1 MKFQPT
7 DDQLS
12 KAQQQ
17 DDKLGL
23 PRGTTARQI
32 TQESGWNP
40 NAVSSKG
47 AMGYVQVIPK
57 TLSKLEQRLNMKLD
71 PANFDDALT
80 IHGEVMGENLRQFG
94 NVSDALRAYN
104 AGWKP
109 ENWNNPETNGY
120 IETILGNTDV
130 TPKGMS
136 AAAAANGGV
145 AGSLREKLAMAER
158 IRPEFQKAAGQDAG
172 TSDAE
177 RLAAIG
183 RTGNSSVL
191 DRIEQEGA
199 AQMADTT
206 HQVGM
211 VDAFAQ
217 AAIWN
222 TLTGRIADVFR
233 REDSTPGWSMSNEQR
248 DAMRNE
254 TPGVWMNDDLRNYV
268 LGAGSD
274 AEWSRRMGWAQ
285 QRSTYLNQLGNTSG
299 MQGFGAQ
306 TLSFAAG
313 LGDPAMLAGTIGAG
327 WAVSS
332 LRAANALRAAEA
344 AGVAARVP
352 SPLSAIASAAAENVA
367 ADVAMRKLDNQEIE
381 WSGVAQ
387 QAIAGAALGGF
398 GHLIHTKMMG
408 PSDAH
413 VIAGAEGNLQT
424 TVDNAVSR
432 VSDPVRDNNGGTI
445 GSGLNEVAAHDP
457 TAHLQEQPRLVSVR
471 EDGTLVDPNVGKV
484 GYPDLAANAG
494 RDILTEQQHL
504 HAVPEYGAM
513 ARERG
518 KVGDLRR
525 AAVNDA
531 SQENVAALF
540 KNDRSETTA
549 VRAEYI
555 HEQGVAKNAT
565 EPMASTQGIRA
576 ELARI
581 ADSQDS
587 LAASL
592 AVRLRDSIHD
602 DVGFTRTEANSNGG
616 TYSLS
621 SHEVRVGS
629 KADDFV
635 VLHEAAH
642 AVTAYKLEY
651 GLSNPNSVHGKI
663 VKELEA
669 LRQEAAE
676 AFSKS
681 DRMAQH
687 YLGNVHEFV
696 AGLFSGKS
704 EFINLL
710 AGMKKEGQSILGRLF
725 NGVRRLLGLDVAE
738 SSALARAMNL
748 TDRLLDEPLSTT
760 VMRSDGR
767 HFSVLQSPNTLRDEG
782 KASPLVQAFGQHIA
796 DHQEHKTDVSRRA
809 EAWYGKANILWDTPG
824 LGKLRRALDSVGL
837 RLGMSDSKGV
847 RLWSSILGE
856 SATGINRQHANSAA
870 IDKIRLTHLYKQGFI
885 ELYNHVV
892 PDLLASKDKLKWMA
906 GGGMDAEKAIGRK
919 VAELREAKRKAR
931 LAGRDTGKYE
941 DTPYGKLAGALD
953 GFWRNIT
960 EDSLQA
966 GEALGTAI
974 HNGMG
979 WQGHMPYRWDW
990 SGILD
995 AYHNDVPRFNEFKG
1009 LIREQYVSKVLDPM
1023 LAKLRDVGPQT
1034 PEAFDALHTEVM
1046 QKVGNLTDRYVDMVM
1061 RSPEERIQ
1069 HTDNHLQ
1076 AIAGDLLAEDWKNAK
1091 VTPEMIG
1098 EFKKRLTEIRDD
1110 RTRTEFDLLAQSA
1123 NGVSLMDF
1131 LDTDLGRMVNG
1142 NASKFAGNIALARRG
1157 LKSVEHIDALKEALR
1172 RDGASPKE
1180 IDDIDFLIRSHQDRL
1195 NNGESAV
1202 ASMLQMGAHMSMMG
1216 KIGFNALADAAGVVS
1231 AVGVRGLFKT
1241 LGTGFSKLDTPLIKQ
1256 LAEQAG
1262 SLLGADYRLHMQQ
1275 TSEGHLRPEGLL
1287 AEGSTFRRMM
1297 DKGVNAVN
1305 HLSGLNLVGKMIHRG
1320 MLPAITEEIW
1330 QHLATGKSVMGDR
1343 RFADLGFQPTDIERI
1358 QAQMQKYDAGRAK
1371 GDAINWDKWDD
1382 QHAADAFIGVLHRA
1396 TFQSMQR
1403 AMIGEVPRWAA
1414 EGMLGKI
1421 VSQFRRSGLLASEK
1435 QMMRNLFIN
1444 DSNTYTAFTFATA
1457 WGAML
1462 YQAKAY
1468 TNTIGMSEQQR
1479 DKYLKDNL
1487 SGYKLATG
1495 VAVMVNMAGLLPD
1508 SMDAGSL
1515 MFGGQTH
1522 GNSGP
1527 VAALGYLQ
1535 NLGRGMSAVGNVAY
1549 GAATGHKQGSV
1560 DPVDYMR
1567 EVKNGTR
1574 WVPGANTIFGTALS
1588 NELVNNR

>member
-7 DDQLS
+7 DDQLA

-40 NAVSSKG
+40 NAVSAKG

-71 PANFDDALT
+71 PSNFDDALT

-94 NVSDALRAYN
+94 NTPDALRAYN
-104 AGWKP
+104 AGWDKST
-109 ENWNNPETNGY
+109 WNNPETNGY
-120 IETILGNTDV
+120 IETIMGNTDF
-130 TPKGMS
+130 TPR
-136 AAAAANGGV
+136 AAAGSTGGG
-145 AGSLREKLAMAER
+145 ALREKLAMAER
-158 IRPEFQKAAGQDAG
+158 FRPSFQQKATQDAA
-172 TSDAE
+172 TSNAE
-177 RLAAIG
+177 QLAAIG
-183 RTGNSSVL
+183 RTDNMSVM

-199 AQMADTT
+199 AQIADTT
-206 HQVGM
+206 HEVGL
-211 VDAFAQ
+211 AESFTQ
-217 AAIWN
+217 GAIWSN
-222 TLTGRIADVFR
+222 LTGRIGDVFR
-233 REDSTPGWSMSNEQR
+233 REQATPGWTMNSDQR

-268 LGAGSD
+268 LGADSD
-274 AEWSRRMGWAQ
+274 AEWARRMGWAQ
-285 QRSTYLNQLGNTSG
+285 ERAEFLHRLDSTRG
-299 MQGFGAQ
+299 MRGVGAR
-306 TLSFAAG
+306 TMMFAAG
-313 LGDPAMLAGTIGAG
+313 LGDPAMLVGTLGLGA
-327 WAVSS
+327 AVSS
-332 LRAANALRAAEA
+332 LRTVNAIRAVEA
-344 AGVAARVP
+344 AGVAARIP
-352 SPLSAIASAAAENVA
+352 SPLSAIASAAAENVV
-367 ADVAMRKLDNQEIE
+367 ADVAMRKLDNQDIE
-381 WSGVAQ
+381 WTGVAQ
-387 QAIAGAALGGF
+387 QALVGGALGAM
-398 GHLIHTKMMG
+398 GHLLHTKMMG
-408 PSDAH
+408 RDDMH
-413 VIAGAEGNLQT
+413 VIQGAEGNLQA

-432 VSDPVRDNNGGTI
+432 VSDPVRDNSGGTI
-445 GSGLNEVAAHDP
+445 GSRLTEVAAHDP

-484 GYPDLAANAG
+484 GYPDVAANAG
-494 RDILTEQQHL
+494 RDVLADQPHL
-504 HAVPEYGAM
+504 YSVRDYGALM
-513 ARERG
+513 HEQA

-525 AAVNDA
+525 VASNDTFTA
-531 SQENVAALF
+531 NVTEMF
-540 KNDRSETTA
+540 KKDRAETGA

-555 HEQGVAKNAT
+555 REQGVAKNAT
-565 EPMASTQGIRA
+565 EPLASTQGIRA

-592 AVRLRDSIHD
+592 AARLRDSIRD
-602 DVGFTRTEANSNGG
+602 DVAFTRTEHESNGG
-616 TYSLS
+616 TYSLANHS
-621 SHEVRVGS
+621 IRVGS

-642 AVTAYKLEY
+642 AATAYKLEY
-651 GLSNPNSVHGKI
+651 GLSNPNSAHGKI

-669 LRQEAAE
+669 LREEAAA
-676 AFSKS
+676 AFDKN
-681 DRMAQH
+681 DRLAKH

-710 AGMKKEGQSILGRLF
+710 ASMKKEGQSILGRLF
-725 NGVRRLLGLDVAE
+725 NGVRRLLGLDVSE

-767 HFSVLQSPNTLRDEG
+767 HFSVLQSPNTLRDES

-809 EAWYGKANILWDTPG
+809 EAWYGKSNILWDTPG

-837 RLGMSDSKGV
+837 RLGMSESKGV

-885 ELYNHVV
+885 ELYNQIL
-892 PDLLASKDKLKWMA
+892 PTLLNGKDKLKLAA
-906 GGGMDAEKAIGRK
+906 GGGMEAEKAIGRK
-919 VAELREAKRKAR
+919 VAELREAKRKER
-931 LAGRDTGKYE
+931 LAGRDSGKYE
-941 DTPYGKLAGALD
+941 DTPYGKLAAALD

-995 AYHNDVPRFNEFKG
+995 AYHNDVPKFNEFKG
-1009 LIREQYVSKVLDPM
+1009 LIREQYVAKVLDPM
-1023 LAKLRDVGPQT
+1023 MAKLRDVGPQT

-1046 QKVGNLTDRYVDMVM
+1046 EKVRNLTDRYVDMVM

-1069 HTDNHLQ
+1069 HTDNHFQ

-1091 VTPEMIG
+1091 VTPEMISA
-1098 EFKKRLTEIRDD
+1098 FKQRLAEIRDD
-1110 RTRTEFDLLAQSA
+1110 RTRTEFDLLAQSP

-1216 KIGFNALADAAGVVS
+1216 KIGFNALADAAGVVA
-1231 AVGVRGLFKT
+1231 AVGVRGLFKV
-1241 LGTGFSKLDTPLIKQ
+1241 LGTGFSKLETPLIKQ

-1262 SLLGADYRLHMQQ
+1262 SLLGVDYRLHMQQ
-1275 TSEGHLRPEGLL
+1275 TSEGHLRPESLL

-1305 HLSGLNLVGKMIHRG
+1305 HLSGLNLVGKMVHRG
-1320 MLPAITEEIW
+1320 LLPAITEEIW

-1343 RFADLGFQPTDIERI
+1343 RFADLGFQASDIERI

-1414 EGMLGKI
+1414 EGTLGKV

-1479 DKYLKDNL
+1479 DKYLKENL

-1508 SMDAGSL
+1508 TMDAGSL

-1527 VAALGYLQ
+1527 IAALGYLQ
-1535 NLGRGMSAVGNVAY
+1535 NLGRGVSAVGNVAY

-1560 DPVDYMR
+1560 DPVDYLK

-1588 NELVNNR
+1588 NELVREAR

>member
-32 TQESGWNP
+32 DTESKWNP
-40 NAVSSKG
+40 NAVSPKG
-47 AMGYVQVIPK
+47 AMGYVQVVPK

-71 PANFDDALT
+71 PSNYDDALT
-80 IHGEVMGENLRQFG
+80 IHGEVMQENLRQFG
-94 NVSDALRAYN
+94 NLPDALRAYN
-104 AGWKP
+104 AGWKQ
-109 ENWNNPETNGY
+109 EKWDNPETNGY
-120 IETILGNTDV
+120 VETILGNTAS
-130 TPKGMS
+130 TPRSTVGS
-136 AAAAANGGV
+136 TG
-145 AGSLREKLAMAER
+145 GSLREKLAMAER
-158 IRPEFQKAAGQDAG
+158 MRPEFQQKADQDAA
-172 TSDAE
+172 TSNADQ
-177 RLAAIG
+177 LAAIG

-206 HQVGM
+206 HQVGLGES
-211 VDAFAQ
+211 FAE

-222 TLTGRIADVFR
+222 TLTGRIVDAFR
-233 REDSTPGWSMSNEQR
+233 RGAGTPGWSMSADQR
-248 DAMRNE
+248 DALRNE
-254 TPGVWMNDDLRNYV
+254 TPSVWMNDDLRNYV
-268 LGAGSD
+268 MGADSD
-274 AEWSRRMGWAQ
+274 AEWARRMGWAQ
-285 QRSTYLNQLGNTSG
+285 QRSTYLNQLGNTNG
-299 MQGFGAQ
+299 MRGFGAT
-306 TLSFAAG
+306 TLTFAAG
-313 LGDPAMLAGTIGAG
+313 MGDPAMLAGTVGMGA
-327 WAVSS
+327 AVSS
-332 LRAANALRAAEA
+332 LRAANAIRAAEA

-367 ADVAMRKLDNQEIE
+367 ADVAMRKLDNQDIE
-381 WSGVAQ
+381 WTGVAQ
-387 QAIAGAALGGF
+387 QAIVGAALGGF
-398 GHLIHTKMMG
+398 GHLLHTKMMG
-408 PSDAH
+408 RDDIHA
-413 VIAGAEGNLQT
+413 VQGAEGNLQT
-424 TVDNAVSR
+424 TVDNAVAR

-445 GSGLNEVAAHDP
+445 GSGLTDVAAHDP

-484 GYPDLAANAG
+484 GYPDVAANAG
-494 RDILTEQQHL
+494 RDILAEQQPL
-504 HAVPEYGAM
+504 HMARDYGAM
-513 ARERG
+513 DAG
-518 KVGDLRR
+518 STTKVGDLRR
-525 AAVNDA
+525 TATNDTFAA
-531 SQENVAALF
+531 NVTEMF
-540 KNDRSETTA
+540 KKDRAETGA

-555 HEQGVAKNAT
+555 HEQGVSKNAT
-565 EPMASTQGIRA
+565 EPMASTTGIRS
-576 ELARI
+576 ELNRI
-581 ADSQDS
+581 AAVGDY
-587 LAASL
+587 LAAAL
-592 AVRLRDSIHD
+592 ADRLRGAIRD
-602 DVGFTRTEANSNGG
+602 DVAFTRTEKNSNAG
-616 TYSLS
+616 TYSLANHS
-621 SHEVRVGS
+621 IRVD
-629 KADDFV
+629 KHADDFV

-642 AVTAYKLEY
+642 AATAYKLEY
-651 GLSNPNSVHGKI
+651 GLSNPKSAHGKI

-669 LRQEAAE
+669 LREEAAA
-676 AFSKS
+676 AFDKN
-681 DRMAQH
+681 DRMAKH

-710 AGMKKEGQSILGRLF
+710 AGMKKEGRSILGRLF
-725 NGVRRLLGLDVAE
+725 NGVRRLLGLDVSE

-767 HFSVLQSPNTLRDEG
+767 HFSVLQSPNTLRDES
-782 KASPLVQAFGQHIA
+782 KASPLVQSFGQHIA
-796 DHQEHKTDVSRRA
+796 DHNELKTDVSRRA
-809 EAWYGKANILWDTPG
+809 EAWYGKSNILWDTPG

-837 RLGMSDSKGV
+837 RLGMSESKGV

-885 ELYNHVV
+885 ELYNQVL
-892 PDLLASKDKLKWMA
+892 PSLLSNKDKLKLAA
-906 GGGMDAEKAIGRK
+906 GGGMEAEKTIGRK

-931 LAGRDTGKYE
+931 LAGRESGKYE
-941 DTPYGKLAGALD
+941 DTPYGKLAAALD

-960 EDSLQA
+960 EDSLEA

-974 HNGMG
+974 HNGLG

-995 AYHNDVPRFNEFKG
+995 AYHNDTARFNEFKG
-1009 LIREQYVSKVLDPM
+1009 LIREQYVAKVLDPM
-1023 LAKLRDVGPQT
+1023 MAKLRDVGPQT
-1034 PEAFDALHTEVM
+1034 PEAFDALHTAVM
-1046 QKVGNLTDRYVDMVM
+1046 EKVRNLTDRYVDMVM

-1069 HTDNHLQ
+1069 HTDNHFQ

-1091 VTPEMIG
+1091 VTPDMITA
-1098 EFKKRLTEIRDD
+1098 FKQKLAEIRDD

-1142 NASKFAGNIALARRG
+1142 NASKFAGGIALARRG

-1172 RDGASPKE
+1172 RDGATHKE

-1216 KIGFNALADAAGVVS
+1216 KIGLNALADAAGVVS
-1231 AVGVRGLFKT
+1231 AVGVRGLFKV
-1241 LGTGFSKLDTPLIKQ
+1241 LGTGISKLDTPLIKQ

-1262 SLLGADYRLHMQQ
+1262 SLLGVDYRLHMQQ
-1275 TSEGHLRPEGLL
+1275 TSGGHLRPEGLL

-1320 MLPAITEEIW
+1320 LLPAITEEIW

-1343 RFADLGFQPTDIERI
+1343 RFADLGFQASDIERI
-1358 QAQMQKYDAGRAK
+1358 QAQMAKYDAGRAK

-1403 AMIGEVPRWAA
+1403 AMIGEAPSWAA
-1414 EGMLGKI
+1414 EGTLGGI
-1421 VSQFRRSGLLASEK
+1421 ISQFRRSGLLASEK

-1468 TNTIGMSEQQR
+1468 SNTLGMSEQQR
-1479 DKYLKDNL
+1479 DKYLKENL

-1508 SMDAGSL
+1508 TMDAGAL

-1535 NLGRGMSAVGNVAY
+1535 NLGRGVSAVGNIAY

-1567 EVKNGTR
+1567 EVKQGTR

-1588 NELVNNR
+1588 NELVNNP

>member
-1 MKFQPT
+1 MQFQPT

-17 DDKLGL
+17 DDKFGL

-40 NAVSSKG
+40 NAVSPKG
-47 AMGYVQVIPK
+47 AMGYAQVIPK

-71 PANFDDALT
+71 PSNFDDSLV
-80 IHGEVMGENLRQFG
+80 IHGEIMGENKRKFG
-94 NVSDALRAYN
+94 NDADALRAYN
-104 AGWKP
+104 AGWDPSK
-109 ENWNNPETNGY
+109 WDNPETNGY
-120 IETILGNTDV
+120 VETILGNTAS
-130 TPKGMS
+130 TPRSSPAGS
-136 AAAAANGGV
+136 T
-145 AGSLREKLAMAER
+145 AGSLREKLALADR
-158 IRPEFQKAAGQDAG
+158 QRPEFQQKAGQDAA
-172 TSDAE
+172 TSNAE
-177 RLAAIG
+177 QLAAIG
-183 RTGNSSVL
+183 RTGNDGVL

-206 HQVGM
+206 LLPSKWDTFTDGLIWNVTGRM
-211 VDAFAQ
+211 VD
-217 AAIWN
+217 
-222 TLTGRIADVFR
+222 VFH
-233 REDSTPGWSMSNEQR
+233 REPDTPGWTMSSEQR

-254 TPGVWMNDDLRNYV
+254 TPGVWLNDDLRDFV

-274 AEWSRRMGWAQ
+274 AEWARRMGWAQ
-285 QRSTYLNQLGNTSG
+285 QRAEYLRQLSNTRGWDKFS
-299 MQGFGAQ
+299 Q
-306 TLSFAAG
+306 TTTAFAAG
-313 LGDPAMLAGTIGAG
+313 AFDPLFLAATVGSGA
-327 WAVSS
+327 AVSA
-332 LRAANALRAAEA
+332 LRAAGAAEA
-344 AGVAARVP
+344 AGMAGALARIPTPVA
-352 SPLSAIASAAAENVA
+352 SMAAGA
-367 ADVAMRKLDNQEIE
+367 ADNMAAYVVTRTIDNQKIE
-381 WSGVAQ
+381 WDGLAQ
-387 QAIAGAALGGF
+387 QALFGAALGGF
-398 GHLIHTKMMG
+398 GHLLHTKMMG
-408 PSDAH
+408 RDDAH
-413 VIAGAEGNLQT
+413 AINGATENLQA
-424 TVDNAVSR
+424 TVDRAVSR
-432 VSDPVRDNNGGTI
+432 VSDPVRDTDGGTI
-445 GSGLNEVAAHDP
+445 SSGLKEVAAHEP

-484 GYPDLAANAG
+484 GYPDVASNAG
-494 RDILTEQQHL
+494 RDILAEQQHL
-504 HAVPEYGAM
+504 HAVPEYGTM
-513 ARERG
+513 AREQG

-525 AAVNDA
+525 AASNDTFTA
-531 SQENVAALF
+531 NVAEMF
-540 KNDRSETTA
+540 KKDRGETGA

-555 HEQGVAKNAT
+555 REQGVAKNAT
-565 EPMASTQGIRA
+565 EPLASTQGIRA

-592 AVRLRDSIHD
+592 AVRLRDSIRD
-602 DVGFTRTEANSNGG
+602 DVGFFRTEHESNGG

-621 SHEVRVGS
+621 NHSIRVG
-629 KADDFV
+629 KQAGDFV

-642 AVTAYKLEY
+642 AATAYKLEY
-651 GLSNPNSVHGKI
+651 GLSNPNSAHGKI

-669 LRQEAAE
+669 LREEAMA
-676 AFSKS
+676 AFKEN
-681 DRMAQH
+681 DRMAKH

-725 NGVRRLLGLDVAE
+725 NGVRRLLGLDVSE

-760 VMRSDGR
+760 VLRSDGR
-767 HFSVLQSPNTLRDEG
+767 HFSVLQSPNTLRDES

-796 DHQEHKTDVSRRA
+796 DHKELKTDVSRRA
-809 EAWYGKANILWDTPG
+809 EAWYGKSNILWDTPG

-885 ELYNHVV
+885 ELYNQVL
-892 PDLLASKDKLKWMA
+892 PSLLSGKDKLKLAA
-906 GGGMDAEKAIGRK
+906 GGGMEAEKAIGRK
-919 VAELREAKRKAR
+919 VAELREAKRKER
-931 LAGRDTGKYE
+931 LAGRDSGKYE
-941 DTPYGKLAGALD
+941 DTPYGKLAAALD

-990 SGILD
+990 SAILD
-995 AYHNDVPRFNEFKG
+995 AYHNDAARFNEFKG
-1009 LIREQYVSKVLDPM
+1009 LLREQYVSKVLDPM
-1023 LAKLRDVGPQT
+1023 MAKLRDVGPQT
-1034 PEAFDALHTEVM
+1034 PEAFDTLHAQVM
-1046 QKVGNLTDRYVDMVM
+1046 EKVRNLTDRYVDMVM

-1069 HTDNHLQ
+1069 HTDNHFQ

-1091 VTPEMIG
+1091 VSPDMITA
-1098 EFKKRLTEIRDD
+1098 FKQKLAEIRDD
-1110 RTRTEFDLLAQSA
+1110 RTRTEFDLLAQTA

-1142 NASKFAGNIALARRG
+1142 NASKFAGGIALARRG
-1157 LKSVEHIDALKEALR
+1157 LKSAEHIDALKEALR
-1172 RDGASPKE
+1172 RDGATHKD

-1216 KIGFNALADAAGVVS
+1216 KIGLNALADAAGVVS
-1231 AVGVRGLFKT
+1231 AVGVRGLFKV

-1262 SLLGADYRLHMQQ
+1262 SLLGVDYRLHMQQ

-1320 MLPAITEEIW
+1320 LLPAITEEIW

-1343 RFADLGFQPTDIERI
+1343 RFADLGFQASDIERI
-1358 QAQMQKYDAGRAK
+1358 QAQMAKYDAGRAK
-1371 GDAINWDKWDD
+1371 GDAINWGKWDD

-1403 AMIGEVPRWAA
+1403 AMIGEAPRWAA
-1414 EGMLGKI
+1414 EGTLGGI
-1421 VSQFRRSGLLASEK
+1421 ISQFRRSGLLASEK

-1468 TNTIGMSEQQR
+1468 SNTIGMSEQQR
-1479 DKYLKDNL
+1479 DKYLKENL

-1508 SMDAGSL
+1508 TMDAGAL

-1535 NLGRGMSAVGNVAY
+1535 NLGRGVSAVGNITY

-1560 DPVDYMR
+1560 DPVDYMK
-1567 EVKNGTR
+1567 EVKQGTR

-1588 NELVNNR
+1588 NELVNNSR

>member
-1 MKFQPT
+1 MQFQPT

-32 TQESGWNP
+32 DTESKWNP
-40 NAVSSKG
+40 NAVSPKG

-71 PANFDDALT
+71 PSNFDDSLV
-80 IHGEVMGENLRQFG
+80 IHGEIMGENKRKFG
-94 NVSDALRAYN
+94 NDADALRAYN
-104 AGWKP
+104 SGWDTSK
-109 ENWNNPETNGY
+109 WDNPETNGY
-120 IETILGNTDV
+120 VETILGNIAS
-130 TPKGMS
+130 TPRS
-136 AAAAANGGV
+136 ASASTGGR
-145 AGSLREKLAMAER
+145 LREKLAMAER
-158 IRPEFQKAAGQDAG
+158 MRPEFQQKAGQDAA
-172 TSDAE
+172 TSNAE
-177 RLAAIG
+177 QLAAIG
-183 RTGNSSVL
+183 RTGNDGVL

-206 HQVGM
+206 HLPSKWDTFTDGLIWNVTGRM
-211 VDAFAQ
+211 VD
-217 AAIWN
+217 
-222 TLTGRIADVFR
+222 VFH
-233 REDSTPGWSMSNEQR
+233 REPDTPGWTMSSEQR

-254 TPGVWMNDDLRNYV
+254 TPGVWLNDDLRDFV

-274 AEWSRRMGWAQ
+274 AEWTRRMGWAQ
-285 QRSTYLNQLGNTSG
+285 QRAEYLRQLSNTRGWNKFS
-299 MQGFGAQ
+299 Q
-306 TLSFAAG
+306 TTTAFAAG
-313 LGDPAMLAGTIGAG
+313 AFDPLFLAATVGSGAV
-327 WAVSS
+327 VSA
-332 LRAANALRAAEA
+332 LRAAGAAEA
-344 AGVAARVP
+344 AGMAGALARIPTPVA
-352 SPLSAIASAAAENVA
+352 SMAAGA
-367 ADVAMRKLDNQEIE
+367 ADNMAAYVVTRTIDNQKIE
-381 WSGVAQ
+381 WDGLAQ
-387 QAIAGAALGGF
+387 QALFGAALGGF
-398 GHLIHTKMMG
+398 GHLLHTKMMG
-408 PSDAH
+408 RDDAH
-413 VIAGAEGNLQT
+413 AINGATENLQA
-424 TVDNAVSR
+424 TVDRAVSR
-432 VSDPVRDNNGGTI
+432 VSDPVRDTDGGTI
-445 GSGLNEVAAHDP
+445 SSGLKEVAAYDP

-484 GYPDLAANAG
+484 GYPDVAANAG
-494 RDILTEQQHL
+494 RDVLADQPHL
-504 HAVPEYGAM
+504 HSVRDYGALM
-513 ARERG
+513 QEQA

-525 AAVNDA
+525 TATNDTFAA
-531 SQENVAALF
+531 NVTEMF
-540 KNDRSETTA
+540 KKDRAETGA

-555 HEQGVAKNAT
+555 HEQGVSKNAT
-565 EPMASTQGIRA
+565 EPMASTTGIRS
-576 ELARI
+576 ELNRI
-581 ADSQDS
+581 AAMGDY
-587 LAASL
+587 LAAAL
-592 AVRLRDSIHD
+592 ADRLRGAIRD
-602 DVGFTRTEANSNGG
+602 DVAFTRTEKNSNAG
-616 TYSLS
+616 TYSLANHS
-621 SHEVRVGS
+621 IRVG
-629 KADDFV
+629 KQAGDFV

-642 AVTAYKLEY
+642 AATAYKLEY
-651 GLSNPNSVHGKI
+651 GLSNPNSAHGKI

-669 LRQEAAE
+669 LREEAMA
-676 AFSKS
+676 AFKEN
-681 DRMAQH
+681 DRMAKH

-710 AGMKKEGQSILGRLF
+710 AGIRKEGQSILGRLF
-725 NGVRRLLGLDVAE
+725 NGVRRLLGLDVSE

-760 VMRSDGR
+760 VLRSDGR
-767 HFSVLQSPNTLRDEG
+767 HFSVLQSPNTLRDES

-796 DHQEHKTDVSRRA
+796 DHKELKTDVSRRA
-809 EAWYGKANILWDTPG
+809 EAWYGKSNILWDTPG

-885 ELYNHVV
+885 ELYNQVL
-892 PDLLASKDKLKWMA
+892 PSLLSGKDKLKLAA
-906 GGGMDAEKAIGRK
+906 GGGMEAEKAIGRK
-919 VAELREAKRKAR
+919 VAELREAKRKER
-931 LAGRDTGKYE
+931 LAGRDSGKYE
-941 DTPYGKLAGALD
+941 DTPYGKLAAALD

-990 SGILD
+990 SAILD
-995 AYHNDVPRFNEFKG
+995 AYHNDAARFNEFKG
-1009 LIREQYVSKVLDPM
+1009 LLREQYVSKVLDPM
-1023 LAKLRDVGPQT
+1023 MAKLRDVGPQT
-1034 PEAFDALHTEVM
+1034 PEAFDTLHAQVM
-1046 QKVGNLTDRYVDMVM
+1046 EKVRNLTDRYVDMVM

-1069 HTDNHLQ
+1069 HTDNHFQ

-1091 VTPEMIG
+1091 VTPDMITS
-1098 EFKKRLTEIRDD
+1098 FKQKLAEIRDD
-1110 RTRTEFDLLAQSA
+1110 RTRTEFDLLAQTA

-1142 NASKFAGNIALARRG
+1142 NASKFAGGIALARRG
-1157 LKSVEHIDALKEALR
+1157 LKSAEHIDALKEALR
-1172 RDGASPKE
+1172 RDGATHKD

-1216 KIGFNALADAAGVVS
+1216 KIGLNALADAAGVVS
-1231 AVGVRGLFKT
+1231 AVGVRGLFKV

-1262 SLLGADYRLHMQQ
+1262 SLLGVDYRLHMQQ
-1275 TSEGHLRPEGLL
+1275 TSGGHLRPEGLL

-1320 MLPAITEEIW
+1320 LLPAITEEIW

-1343 RFADLGFQPTDIERI
+1343 RFADLGFQASDIERI
-1358 QAQMQKYDAGRAK
+1358 QAQMAKYDAGRAK
-1371 GDAINWDKWDD
+1371 GDAINWGKWDD

-1403 AMIGEVPRWAA
+1403 AMIGEAPRWAA
-1414 EGMLGKI
+1414 EGTLGGI
-1421 VSQFRRSGLLASEK
+1421 ISQFRRSGLLASEK

-1468 TNTIGMSEQQR
+1468 SNTIGMSEQQR
-1479 DKYLKDNL
+1479 DKYLKENL

-1508 SMDAGSL
+1508 TMDAGAL

-1535 NLGRGMSAVGNVAY
+1535 NLGRGVSAVGNITY

-1560 DPVDYMR
+1560 DPVDYMK
-1567 EVKNGTR
+1567 EVKQGTR

-1588 NELVNNR
+1588 NELVNNSR

>member
-7 DDQLS
+7 DDQLA

-32 TQESGWNP
+32 DTESRWNP
-40 NAVSSKG
+40 NAVSPKG
-47 AMGYVQVIPK
+47 AMGYVQVVPK
-57 TLSKLEQRLNMKLD
+57 TLSKLEQRLNMTLD
-71 PANFDDALT
+71 PSNYDDALT
-80 IHGEVMGENLRQFG
+80 IHGEVMQENLRQFG
-94 NVSDALRAYN
+94 NLPDALRAYN
-104 AGWKP
+104 AGWKQ
-109 ENWNNPETNGY
+109 EKWDNPETNGY
-120 IETILGNTDV
+120 VETILGNTAS
-130 TPKGMS
+130 TPRSTAGS
-136 AAAAANGGV
+136 TG
-145 AGSLREKLAMAER
+145 GSLREKLAMAER
-158 IRPEFQKAAGQDAG
+158 MRPEFQQKAGQDAATG
-172 TSDAE
+172 NADQ
-177 RLAAIG
+177 LAAIG
-183 RTGNSSVL
+183 RAGNSSVL

-206 HQVGM
+206 HQVGLGES
-211 VDAFAQ
+211 FAE

-222 TLTGRIADVFR
+222 TLTGRIVDAFR
-233 REDSTPGWSMSNEQR
+233 RGAGTPGWSMSTDQR

-254 TPGVWMNDDLRNYV
+254 TPSVWMNDDLRNYV
-268 LGAGSD
+268 MGADSD
-274 AEWSRRMGWAQ
+274 AEWARRMGWAQ
-285 QRSTYLNQLGNTSG
+285 QHSTYLNQLGNTNG
-299 MQGFGAQ
+299 MRGFGAT
-306 TLSFAAG
+306 TLTFAAG
-313 LGDPAMLAGTIGAG
+313 MGDPAMLVGTVGMGA
-327 WAVSS
+327 AVSS
-332 LRAANALRAAEA
+332 LRAANAIRAAEA

-367 ADVAMRKLDNQEIE
+367 ADVAMRKLDNQDIE
-381 WSGVAQ
+381 WTGVAQ
-387 QAIAGAALGGF
+387 QAIVGAALGGF
-398 GHLIHTKMMG
+398 GHLLHTKMMG
-408 PSDAH
+408 RDDIHA
-413 VIAGAEGNLQT
+413 IQGAEGNLQT
-424 TVDNAVSR
+424 TVDNAVAR
-432 VSDPVRDNNGGTI
+432 VSDPARDNNGGTI
-445 GSGLNEVAAHDP
+445 GSGLTDVAAHDP

-484 GYPDLAANAG
+484 GYPDVAANAG
-494 RDILTEQQHL
+494 RDILAEQQPL
-504 HAVPEYGAM
+504 HM
-513 ARERG
+513 ARDYG
-518 KVGDLRR
+518 TMDAGSTTKVGDLRR
-525 AAVNDA
+525 TATNDTFAA
-531 SQENVAALF
+531 NVTEMF
-540 KNDRSETTA
+540 KKDRAETGA

-555 HEQGVAKNAT
+555 HEQGVSKNAT
-565 EPMASTQGIRA
+565 EPMASPTGIRS
-576 ELARI
+576 ELNRI
-581 ADSQDS
+581 AAMGDY
-587 LAASL
+587 LAAAL
-592 AVRLRDSIHD
+592 ADRLRGAIRD
-602 DVGFTRTEANSNGG
+602 DVAFTRTEKNANAG
-616 TYSLS
+616 TYSLANHS
-621 SHEVRVGS
+621 IRVD
-629 KADDFV
+629 KHADDFV

-642 AVTAYKLEY
+642 AATAYKLEY
-651 GLSNPNSVHGKI
+651 GLSNPKSAHGKI

-669 LRQEAAE
+669 LREEAAA
-676 AFSKS
+676 AFDKN
-681 DRMAQH
+681 DRMAKH

-710 AGMKKEGQSILGRLF
+710 AGMKKEGRSILGRLF
-725 NGVRRLLGLDVAE
+725 NGVRRLLGLDVSE

-760 VMRSDGR
+760 VLRSDGR
-767 HFSVLQSPNTLRDEG
+767 HFSVLQSPNTLRDES

-796 DHQEHKTDVSRRA
+796 DHSEHKTDVSRRA
-809 EAWYGKANILWDTPG
+809 EAWYGKSNILWDTPG

-837 RLGMSDSKGV
+837 RLGMSESKGV

-885 ELYNHVV
+885 ELYNQVL
-892 PDLLASKDKLKWMA
+892 PSLLSNKDKLKLAA
-906 GGGMDAEKAIGRK
+906 GGGMEAEKAIGRK

-931 LAGRDTGKYE
+931 LAGRESGKYE
-941 DTPYGKLAGALD
+941 DTPYGKLAAALD

-960 EDSLQA
+960 EDSLEA

-974 HNGMG
+974 HNGLG

-995 AYHNDVPRFNEFKG
+995 TYHNDTARFNEFKG
-1009 LIREQYVSKVLDPM
+1009 LIREQYVAKVLDPM
-1023 LAKLRDVGPQT
+1023 MAKLRDVGPQT
-1034 PEAFDALHTEVM
+1034 PEAFDALHTAVM
-1046 QKVGNLTDRYVDMVM
+1046 EKVRNLTDRYVDMVM

-1069 HTDNHLQ
+1069 HTDNHFQ

-1091 VTPEMIG
+1091 VTPDMITA
-1098 EFKKRLTEIRDD
+1098 FKQKLAEIRDD

-1142 NASKFAGNIALARRG
+1142 NASKFAGGIALARRG

-1172 RDGASPKE
+1172 RDGATHKE

-1216 KIGFNALADAAGVVS
+1216 KIGLNALADAAGVVS
-1231 AVGVRGLFKT
+1231 AVGVRGLFKV

-1262 SLLGADYRLHMQQ
+1262 SLLGVDYRLHMQQ
-1275 TSEGHLRPEGLL
+1275 TSGGHLRPEGLL

-1320 MLPAITEEIW
+1320 LLPAITEEIW

-1343 RFADLGFQPTDIERI
+1343 RFADLGFQTSDIERI
-1358 QAQMQKYDAGRAK
+1358 HAQMAKYDAGRAK

-1403 AMIGEVPRWAA
+1403 AMIGEAPRWAA
-1414 EGMLGKI
+1414 EGTLGGI
-1421 VSQFRRSGLLASEK
+1421 ISQFRRSGLLASEK

-1468 TNTIGMSEQQR
+1468 SNTLGMSEQQR
-1479 DKYLKDNL
+1479 DKYLKENL

-1508 SMDAGSL
+1508 TMDAGSL

-1535 NLGRGMSAVGNVAY
+1535 SLGRGVSAVGNIAY

-1567 EVKNGTR
+1567 EVKQGTR

-1588 NELVNNR
+1588 NELVNNP

>member
-7 DDQLS
+7 DDQLA

-32 TQESGWNP
+32 DTESKWNP
-40 NAVSSKG
+40 NAVSPKG
-47 AMGYVQVIPK
+47 AMGYVQVVPK
-57 TLSKLEQRLNMKLD
+57 TLSKLEQRLNMTLD
-71 PANFDDALT
+71 PSNYDDALT
-80 IHGEVMGENLRQFG
+80 IHGEVMQENLRQFG
-94 NVSDALRAYN
+94 NLPDALRAYN
-104 AGWKP
+104 AGWKQ
-109 ENWNNPETNGY
+109 EKWDNPETNGY
-120 IETILGNTDV
+120 VETILGNTASKPRS
-130 TPKGMS
+130 TAGS
-136 AAAAANGGV
+136 TG
-145 AGSLREKLAMAER
+145 GSLREKLAMAER
-158 IRPEFQKAAGQDAG
+158 MHPEFQQKAGQDAATG
-172 TSDAE
+172 NADQ
-177 RLAAIG
+177 LAAIG
-183 RTGNSSVL
+183 RAGNSSVL

-199 AQMADTT
+199 AQMVDTT
-206 HQVGM
+206 HQVGLGES
-211 VDAFAQ
+211 FAE

-222 TLTGRIADVFR
+222 TLTGRIVDAFR
-233 REDSTPGWSMSNEQR
+233 REAGTPGWSMSADQR

-268 LGAGSD
+268 MGADSD
-274 AEWSRRMGWAQ
+274 AEWARRMSWAQ
-285 QRSTYLNQLGNTSG
+285 QRSTYLNQLGNTNG
-299 MQGFGAQ
+299 MRGFGAT
-306 TLSFAAG
+306 TLTFAAG
-313 LGDPAMLAGTIGAG
+313 MGDPAMLAGTVGMGA
-327 WAVSS
+327 AVSS
-332 LRAANALRAAEA
+332 LRAANAIRAAEA

-367 ADVAMRKLDNQEIE
+367 ADVAMRKLDNQDIE
-381 WSGVAQ
+381 WTGVAQ
-387 QAIAGAALGGF
+387 QAIVGAALGGF
-398 GHLIHTKMMG
+398 GHLLHTKMVG
-408 PSDAH
+408 RDDIHA
-413 VIAGAEGNLQT
+413 VQGAEGNLQT
-424 TVDNAVSR
+424 TVDNAVAR
-432 VSDPVRDNNGGTI
+432 VSDPARDNNGGTI
-445 GSGLNEVAAHDP
+445 GSGLTDVAAHDP

-471 EDGTLVDPNVGKV
+471 EDGALVGPNVGKV
-484 GYPDLAANAG
+484 GYPDVAANAG
-494 RDILTEQQHL
+494 RDILAEQQPL
-504 HAVPEYGAM
+504 HMARDYGAM
-513 ARERG
+513 DAG
-518 KVGDLRR
+518 STTKVGDLRR
-525 AAVNDA
+525 TATNDTFAA
-531 SQENVAALF
+531 NVTEMF
-540 KNDRSETTA
+540 KKDRAETGA

-555 HEQGVAKNAT
+555 HEQGVSKNAT
-565 EPMASTQGIRA
+565 EPMASTTGIRS
-576 ELARI
+576 ELNRI
-581 ADSQDS
+581 AAVGDY
-587 LAASL
+587 LAAAL
-592 AVRLRDSIHD
+592 ADRLRGAIRD
-602 DVGFTRTEANSNGG
+602 DVAFTRTEKNSNAG
-616 TYSLS
+616 TYSLANHS
-621 SHEVRVGS
+621 IRVD
-629 KADDFV
+629 KHADDFV

-642 AVTAYKLEY
+642 AATAYKLEY
-651 GLSNPNSVHGKI
+651 GLSNPKSAHGKI

-669 LRQEAAE
+669 LREEAAA
-676 AFSKS
+676 AFDKN
-681 DRMAQH
+681 DRMAKH

-710 AGMKKEGQSILGRLF
+710 AGMKKEGRSILGRLF
-725 NGVRRLLGLDVAE
+725 NGVRRLLGLDVSE

-767 HFSVLQSPNTLRDEG
+767 HFSVLQSPNTLRDES

-796 DHQEHKTDVSRRA
+796 DHSEHKTDVSRRA
-809 EAWYGKANILWDTPG
+809 EAWYGKSNILWDTPG

-837 RLGMSDSKGV
+837 RLGMSESKGV

-870 IDKIRLTHLYKQGFI
+870 IDKIRLTHIYKQGFI
-885 ELYNHVV
+885 ELYNQVL
-892 PDLLASKDKLKWMA
+892 PSLLSNKDKLKLAA
-906 GGGMDAEKAIGRK
+906 GGGMEAEKAIGRK

-931 LAGRDTGKYE
+931 LAGRENAKYE
-941 DTPYGKLAGALD
+941 DTPYGKLAAALD

-960 EDSLQA
+960 EDSLEA

-974 HNGMG
+974 HNGLG

-995 AYHNDVPRFNEFKG
+995 AYHNDTARFNEFKG
-1009 LIREQYVSKVLDPM
+1009 LIREQYVAKVLDPM
-1023 LAKLRDVGPQT
+1023 MAKLRDVGPQT
-1034 PEAFDALHTEVM
+1034 PEAFDALHTAVM
-1046 QKVGNLTDRYVDMVM
+1046 EKVRNLTDRYVDMVM

-1069 HTDNHLQ
+1069 HTDNHFQ

-1091 VTPEMIG
+1091 VTPDMITA
-1098 EFKKRLTEIRDD
+1098 FKQKLAEIRDD

-1142 NASKFAGNIALARRG
+1142 NASKFAGGIALARRG

-1172 RDGASPKE
+1172 RDGATHKE

-1216 KIGFNALADAAGVVS
+1216 KIGLNALADAAGVVS
-1231 AVGVRGLFKT
+1231 AVGVRGLFKV

-1262 SLLGADYRLHMQQ
+1262 SLLGVDYRLHMQQ
-1275 TSEGHLRPEGLL
+1275 TSGGHLRPEGLL

-1320 MLPAITEEIW
+1320 LLPAITEEIW

-1343 RFADLGFQPTDIERI
+1343 RFADLGFQASDIERV
-1358 QAQMQKYDAGRAK
+1358 QAQMAKYDAGRAK

-1403 AMIGEVPRWAA
+1403 AMIGEAPRWAA
-1414 EGMLGKI
+1414 EGTLGGI
-1421 VSQFRRSGLLASEK
+1421 ISQFRRSGLLASEK

-1468 TNTIGMSEQQR
+1468 SNTLGMSEQQR
-1479 DKYLKDNL
+1479 DKYLKENL

-1508 SMDAGSL
+1508 TMDAGSL

-1535 NLGRGMSAVGNVAY
+1535 SLGRGVSAVGNIAY

-1567 EVKNGTR
+1567 EVKQGTR

-1588 NELVNNR
+1588 NELVNNP

>member
-7 DDQLS
+7 DDQLA

-32 TQESGWNP
+32 DTESKWNP
-40 NAVSSKG
+40 NAVSPKG
-47 AMGYVQVIPK
+47 AMGYVQVVPK

-71 PANFDDALT
+71 PSNYDDALT
-80 IHGEVMGENLRQFG
+80 IHGEVMQENLRQFG
-94 NVSDALRAYN
+94 NLPDALRAYN
-104 AGWKP
+104 AGWKQ
-109 ENWNNPETNGY
+109 EKWDNPETNGY
-120 IETILGNTDV
+120 VETILGNTAS
-130 TPKGMS
+130 TPRSTAGS
-136 AAAAANGGV
+136 TG
-145 AGSLREKLAMAER
+145 GSLREKLAMAER
-158 IRPEFQKAAGQDAG
+158 MRPEFQQKAGQDAATG
-172 TSDAE
+172 NADQ
-177 RLAAIG
+177 LAAIG

-191 DRIEQEGA
+191 DRIEQESA

-206 HQVGM
+206 HQVGLGES
-211 VDAFAQ
+211 FAE

-222 TLTGRIADVFR
+222 TLTGRIVDAFR
-233 REDSTPGWSMSNEQR
+233 RGAGTPGWSMSADQR
-248 DAMRNE
+248 DALRNE

-268 LGAGSD
+268 MGADSD
-274 AEWSRRMGWAQ
+274 AEWARRMGWAQ
-285 QRSTYLNQLGNTSG
+285 QRSTYLNQLGNTNG
-299 MQGFGAQ
+299 MRGFGAT
-306 TLSFAAG
+306 TLTFAAG
-313 LGDPAMLAGTIGAG
+313 MGDPAMLAGTVGMGA
-327 WAVSS
+327 AVSS
-332 LRAANALRAAEA
+332 LRAANAIRAAEA
-344 AGVAARVP
+344 AGMAARVP

-367 ADVAMRKLDNQEIE
+367 ADVAMRKLDNQDIE
-381 WSGVAQ
+381 WTGVAQ
-387 QAIAGAALGGF
+387 QAIVGAALGGF
-398 GHLIHTKMMG
+398 GHLLHTKMVG
-408 PSDAH
+408 RDDIHA
-413 VIAGAEGNLQT
+413 VQGAEGNLQT
-424 TVDNAVSR
+424 TVDNAVAR

-445 GSGLNEVAAHDP
+445 GSGLTDVAAHDP

-484 GYPDLAANAG
+484 GYPDVAANAG
-494 RDILTEQQHL
+494 RDILAEQQPL
-504 HAVPEYGAM
+504 HM
-513 ARERG
+513 ARDYG
-518 KVGDLRR
+518 TMDAGSTTKVGDRR
-525 AAVNDA
+525 RTATNDTFAA
-531 SQENVAALF
+531 NVTEMF
-540 KNDRSETTA
+540 KKDRAETGA

-555 HEQGVAKNAT
+555 HEQGVSKNAT
-565 EPMASTQGIRA
+565 EPMAATTGIRS
-576 ELARI
+576 ELNRI
-581 ADSQDS
+581 AAVGDY
-587 LAASL
+587 LAAAL
-592 AVRLRDSIHD
+592 ADRLRGAIRD
-602 DVGFTRTEANSNGG
+602 DVAFTRTEKNSNAG
-616 TYSLS
+616 TYSLANHS
-621 SHEVRVGS
+621 IRVD
-629 KADDFV
+629 KHADDFV

-642 AVTAYKLEY
+642 AATAYKLEY
-651 GLSNPNSVHGKI
+651 GLSNPNSAHGKI

-669 LRQEAAE
+669 LREEAAA
-676 AFSKS
+676 AFDKN
-681 DRMAQH
+681 DRMAKH

-710 AGMKKEGQSILGRLF
+710 AGMKKEGRSILGRLF
-725 NGVRRLLGLDVAE
+725 NGVRRLLGLDVSE

-767 HFSVLQSPNTLRDEG
+767 HFSVLQSPNTLRDES

-796 DHQEHKTDVSRRA
+796 VHSEHKTDVSRRA
-809 EAWYGKANILWDTPG
+809 EAWYGKSNILWGTPG

-837 RLGMSDSKGV
+837 RLGMSESKGV

-885 ELYNHVV
+885 ELYNQVL
-892 PDLLASKDKLKWMA
+892 PSLLSSKDKLKLAA
-906 GGGMDAEKAIGRK
+906 GGGMEAEKAIGRK

-931 LAGRDTGKYE
+931 LAGRESGKYE
-941 DTPYGKLAGALD
+941 DTPYGKLAAALD

-960 EDSLQA
+960 EDSLEA

-974 HNGMG
+974 HNGLG

-995 AYHNDVPRFNEFKG
+995 AYHNDTARFNEFKG
-1009 LIREQYVSKVLDPM
+1009 LIREQYVAKVLDPM
-1023 LAKLRDVGPQT
+1023 MAKLRDVGPQT
-1034 PEAFDALHTEVM
+1034 PEAFDALHTAVM
-1046 QKVGNLTDRYVDMVM
+1046 EKVRNLTDRYVDMVM

-1069 HTDNHLQ
+1069 HTDNHFQ

-1091 VTPEMIG
+1091 VTPDMITA
-1098 EFKKRLTEIRDD
+1098 FKQKLAEIRDD

-1142 NASKFAGNIALARRG
+1142 NASKFAGGIALARRG

-1172 RDGASPKE
+1172 RDGATHKE

-1216 KIGFNALADAAGVVS
+1216 KIGLNALADAAGVVS
-1231 AVGVRGLFKT
+1231 AVGVRGLFKV
-1241 LGTGFSKLDTPLIKQ
+1241 LGTGISKLDTPLIKQ

-1262 SLLGADYRLHMQQ
+1262 SLLGVDYRLHMQQ
-1275 TSEGHLRPEGLL
+1275 TSGGHLRPEGLL

-1320 MLPAITEEIW
+1320 LLPAITEEIW

-1343 RFADLGFQPTDIERI
+1343 RFADLGFQASDIERI
-1358 QAQMQKYDAGRAK
+1358 QAQMAKYDAGRAK

-1403 AMIGEVPRWAA
+1403 AMIGEAPRWAA
-1414 EGMLGKI
+1414 EGTLGGI
-1421 VSQFRRSGLLASEK
+1421 ISQFRRSGLLASEK

-1468 TNTIGMSEQQR
+1468 SNTLGMSEQQR
-1479 DKYLKDNL
+1479 DKYLKENL

-1508 SMDAGSL
+1508 TMDAGAL

-1535 NLGRGMSAVGNVAY
+1535 NLGRGVSAVGNIAY

-1567 EVKNGTR
+1567 EVKQGTR
-1574 WVPGANTIFGTALS
+1574 WVPGANTIFGTALA
-1588 NELVNNR
+1588 NELVNNP